1 LGVDR
6 GLEMVRRIPSTQRNA
21 PVVRER
27 DQWALVRLAL
37 LLMCG
42 LALAGGFVYAGGQ
55 HFAALRF
62 GYLTE
67 NQRRV
72 RDEQTEQQRRLLLE
86 REAAASPARLERA
99 ARKLGMQPMQAA
111 QIDPLKR
118 AIRNSAEKDAPAASQ
133 NAAPPARNGKTRLIK
148 LPTKQPTSGRSEPV
162 VSQSDSARTR

>member
-1 LGVDR
+1 
-6 GLEMVRRIPSTQRNA
+6 MVRRIPSTQRNA

-37 LLMCG
+37 LLLTG
-42 LALAGGFVYAGGQ
+42 LVLAGGFVYAGGQ

-67 NQRRV
+67 NQRKIRE
-72 RDEQTEQQRRLLLE
+72 EQTEQQRRLLLE

-99 ARKLGMQPMQAA
+99 ARKLGMQPMQVS
-111 QIDPLKR
+111 QIDPLTR
-118 AIRNSAEKDAPAASQ
+118 AIRNSAEKNAPAASQ
-133 NAAPPARNGKTRLIK
+133 TAAPPDRNGQTRLIK
-148 LPTKQPTSGRSEPV
+148 LPNKQPTSGRSEPV